1 MGCVAGCGLRCESD
15 ACAAFAVRCAR
26 GLTCVYTVR
35 RCTTPP
41 LLQVAS
47 QDLSAPRG
55 ARSRRVDVS
64 SLPDARACARIC
76 GFNCGIACTAAAQCT
91 WTPLSSPFAFPRSDG
106 FAAPT
111 APQGRDKCIPGC
123 NACSPLRHP
132 AQKWVDAHPVQGQ
145 EKTPRTGRPF
155 MACSSA
161 CRRAG
166 CQMLACRE
174 SDGPNDSTMS

>member
-35 RCTTPP
+35 RCTTPRFCKWQARTSLRRAAP
-41 LLQVAS
+41 ALAES
-47 QDLSAPRG
+47 TSARCPMR
-55 ARSRRVDVS
+55 
-64 SLPDARACARIC
+64 RACARIC

-91 WTPLSSPFAFPRSDG
+91 WTPFPPPFAFPRSDG

-155 MACSSA
+155 MARSSA

-174 SDGPNDSTMS
+174 SKRSQ

>member
-64 SLPDARACARIC
+64 SLPDAPRMRKHLWFQLWHCLHC
-76 GFNCGIACTAAAQCT
+76 SCTVHLD
-91 WTPLSSPFAFPRSDG
+91 PLSSPFAFPRSDG

-174 SDGPNDSTMS
+174 SKRAQ